1 MLRALSVLVAAA
13 FLLFAVVRPV
23 PAMARSATG
32 PVTVAEQLTCT
43 IESTTRPWNPPG
55 TMDVQIDGQDQ
66 GNFQFGPSGNTGLT
80 WSCYPGPH
88 AFTLT
93 ANFANGTSTSCSG
106 SFTVGSNPNFFAQMN
121 IGPNGTTCSL

>member
-66 GNFQFGPSGNTGLT
+66 GNFQFRAERQYGVDLELLSRSARL
-80 WSCYPGPH
+80 Y
-88 AFTLT
+88 
-93 ANFANGTSTSCSG
+93 ANG
-106 SFTVGSNPNFFAQMN
+106 
-121 IGPNGTTCSL
+121 